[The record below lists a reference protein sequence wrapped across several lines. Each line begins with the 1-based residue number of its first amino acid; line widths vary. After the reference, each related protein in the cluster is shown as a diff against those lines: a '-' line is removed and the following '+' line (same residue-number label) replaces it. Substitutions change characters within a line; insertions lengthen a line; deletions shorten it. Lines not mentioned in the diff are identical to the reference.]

1 VSKVA
6 KKTLWTMKFLAFV
19 FLGLFL
25 LAGCST
31 ESGPEYDP
39 VELIEYEACLS
50 QIISE
55 YEYNEIEKYL
65 EWCTDLRPIKK

>member
-1 VSKVA
+1 MAREV
-6 KKTLWTMKFLAFV
+6 LWIMKFLAIV
-19 FLGLFL
+19 FSGLFL

-39 VELIEYEACLS
+39 VELIEYEACLN

-55 YEYNEIEKYL
+55 YEYNEIDKYL
-65 EWCTDLRPIKK
+65 EWCQDLRPVKD

>member
-6 KKTLWTMKFLAFV
+6 RETFWAMRFLAIV

-39 VELIEYEACLS
+39 VELIEYEACLN
-50 QIISE
+50 QIISD
-55 YEYNEIEKYL
+55 YGYNEIDQYL
-65 EWCTDLRPIKK
+65 AWCKDLKPTKE

>member
-1 VSKVA
+1 MPLTKYY
-6 KKTLWTMKFLAFV
+6 
-19 FLGLFL
+19 LGVKLRLLGIVGLLL

-31 ESGPEYDP
+31 DTKPEYDP

-55 YEYNEIEKYL
+55 YGYNQIDTYL
-65 EWCTDLRPIKK
+65 EWCQGLRPVKDK